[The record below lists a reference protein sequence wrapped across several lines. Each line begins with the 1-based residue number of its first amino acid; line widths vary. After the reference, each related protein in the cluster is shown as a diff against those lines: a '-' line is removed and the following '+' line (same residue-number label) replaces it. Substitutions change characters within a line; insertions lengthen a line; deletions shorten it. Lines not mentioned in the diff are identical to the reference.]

1 MTGKTKTGETDFED
15 DLSLAEEELEV
26 EDLESVLTQN
36 ENDDIGSSAEEKQS
50 PIQLLLEKG
59 KKED

>member
-1 MTGKTKTGETDFED
+1 MAGKTKTRETDFED

-36 ENDDIGSSAEEKQS
+36 ENDDIGSS
-50 PIQLLLEKG
+50 
-59 KKED
+59 